1 MSDSNKKFK
10 ILMMDDDMFFR
21 KIYRDQLMKAG
32 FDFSEAINGI
42 EGMHKVETEKPDLIL
57 LDLMLPRKNGFEV
70 LKEIRKKDETK
81 KIPVIILS
89 NLGQEADIKE
99 GMSLGADSYLVKGET
114 KLSEVIEIINKA
126 LAKK

>member
-1 MSDSNKKFK
+1 M
-10 ILMMDDDMFFR
+10 IDDDMFFR
-21 KIYRDQLMKAG
+21 KIYRDQLTKAG

-70 LKEIRKKDETK
+70 LKEIKEKNETR
-81 KIPVIILS
+81 KIPIIILS

-99 GMSLGADSYLVKGET
+99 GMSLGADTYLVKGET